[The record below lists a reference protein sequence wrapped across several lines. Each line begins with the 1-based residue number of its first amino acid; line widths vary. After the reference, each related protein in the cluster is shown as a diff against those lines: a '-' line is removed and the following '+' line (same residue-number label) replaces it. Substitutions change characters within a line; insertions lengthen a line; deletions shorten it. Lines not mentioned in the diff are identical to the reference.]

1 MKDKIKQL
9 QFLLMLVLLLAL
21 LFQIPPNVNSQT
33 ISDTVKTDSSVALY
47 LDLQNGMT
55 ADEAVKFALENNG
68 EIDALRK
75 ETEAARALV
84 KQAELRPNPKITA
97 NSTRQIGGTDNSVM
111 VEGMLPLELGGR
123 RNARIAVAQVE
134 LEIREFA
141 LANQERLLA
150 AEVRSKF
157 GEGLST
163 IKKLELLEKIITNTR
178 QGYEIIAAKVTEG
191 RTAPLEQNMLLVELN
206 RLRSLRETAEG
217 RVETSLFE
225 LKNLMGMK
233 PENPLRLKGDFENML
248 DNLPTVNEAAA
259 NALRERPDLQG
270 ARTMEKLAVA
280 RLNQARAESKVDASL
295 KTGYQRMRSGFPLS
309 GITDTG
315 ALQPIEGVFHYFTFG
330 VEIDLPVR
338 NRNQGMIE
346 AAIYEQ
352 QAAQSR
358 IQFGELTIR
367 REVNVA
373 YVRYNRAVRALT
385 IFQNGVRDQASVN
398 LQIIWQT
405 YEFGKR
411 TLSDYIAEERRF
423 LEIENELIDEMLET
437 YLAKIEIL
445 RAANAPKL
453 IIK

>member
-9 QFLLMLVLLLAL
+9 QFLQILVILLAFL
-21 LFQIPPNVNSQT
+21 TQFVQKAESQT
-33 ISDTVKTDSSVALY
+33 ITDTVKTDSAAILY
-47 LDLQNGMT
+47 LDLQNGLT

-68 EIDALRK
+68 EIDALRR

-84 KQAELRPNPKITA
+84 KQAALKPNPKIEA
-97 NSTRQIGGTDNSVM
+97 SGTRQIGGMDSQVM

-123 RNARIAVAQVE
+123 RSARIAVAQSE

-157 GEGLST
+157 GEVLST
-163 IKKLELLEKIITNTR
+163 VKKLELLERILANTR
-178 QGYEIIAAKVTEG
+178 QGYQIIAAKVTEG

-217 RVETSLFE
+217 RVETALFE

-233 PENPLRLKGDFENML
+233 PENPLRLKGDFENL
-248 DNLPTVNEAAA
+248 VDNLPSVNEAVA

-270 ARTMEKLAVA
+270 AQAMEKLAVA
-280 RLNQARAESKVDASL
+280 RLNQARSEGKIDASL
-295 KTGYQRMRSGFPLS
+295 KTGYQRMRSGFPLN

-315 ALQPIEGVFHYFTFG
+315 ALQPIESVFHYFTFG

-373 YVRYNRAVRALT
+373 YARYNRSVRALT
-385 IFQNGVRDQASVN
+385 IFQNGIRDQASVN
-398 LQIIWQT
+398 LQVIWQT

-411 TLSDYIAEERRF
+411 TLSDYIAEERRY
-423 LEIENELIDEMLET
+423 LEIENEVTDALLET
-437 YLAKIEIL
+437 YLARIEIL
-445 RAANAPKL
+445 RATNAPKL

>member
-1 MKDKIKQL
+1 
-9 QFLLMLVLLLAL
+9 
-21 LFQIPPNVNSQT
+21 
-33 ISDTVKTDSSVALY
+33 
-47 LDLQNGMT
+47 
-55 ADEAVKFALENNG
+55 
-68 EIDALRK
+68 
-75 ETEAARALV
+75 
-84 KQAELRPNPKITA
+84 
-97 NSTRQIGGTDNSVM
+97 
-111 VEGMLPLELGGR
+111 
-123 RNARIAVAQVE
+123 
-134 LEIREFA
+134 
-141 LANQERLLA
+141 
-150 AEVRSKF
+150 
-157 GEGLST
+157 
-163 IKKLELLEKIITNTR
+163 
-178 QGYEIIAAKVTEG
+178 
-191 RTAPLEQNMLLVELN
+191 
-206 RLRSLRETAEG
+206 
-217 RVETSLFE
+217 
-225 LKNLMGMK
+225 MK
-233 PENPLRLKGDFENML
+233 PENPLRLKGDFENL
-248 DNLPTVNEAAA
+248 VDNLPTVNEAVA

-280 RLNQARAESKVDASL
+280 RLNQARAESKIDASL
-295 KTGYQRMRSGFPLS
+295 KTGYQRMRSGFPLN

-315 ALQPIEGVFHYFTFG
+315 ALQPIESVFHFFTFG

-346 AAIYEQ
+346 AALYEQ

-423 LEIENELIDEMLET
+423 LEIENELIDAMLET
-437 YLAKIEIL
+437 YLARIEIL
-445 RAANAPKL
+445 RATNAPKL

>member
-9 QFLLMLVLLLAL
+9 QFLQILVILLAFL
-21 LFQIPPNVNSQT
+21 TQFVQKAESQT
-33 ISDTVKTDSSVALY
+33 ITDTVKTDSAAILY
-47 LDLQNGMT
+47 LDLQNGLT

-68 EIDALRK
+68 EIDALRR

-84 KQAELRPNPKITA
+84 KQAALKPNPKIEA
-97 NSTRQIGGTDNSVM
+97 SGTRQIGGMDSQVM

-123 RNARIAVAQVE
+123 RSVRIAVAQSE

-157 GEGLST
+157 GEVLST
-163 IKKLELLEKIITNTR
+163 VKKLELLERILANTR
-178 QGYEIIAAKVTEG
+178 QGYQIIAAKVTEG

-217 RVETSLFE
+217 RVETALFE

-233 PENPLRLKGDFENML
+233 PENPLRLKGDFENL
-248 DNLPTVNEAAA
+248 VDNLPSVNEAVA

-270 ARTMEKLAVA
+270 AQAMEKLAVA
-280 RLNQARAESKVDASL
+280 RLNQARSEGKIDASL
-295 KTGYQRMRSGFPLS
+295 KTGYQRMRSGFPLN

-315 ALQPIEGVFHYFTFG
+315 ALQPIESVFHYFTFG

-373 YVRYNRAVRALT
+373 YARYNRSVRALT
-385 IFQNGVRDQASVN
+385 IFQNGIRDQASVN
-398 LQIIWQT
+398 LQVIWQT

-411 TLSDYIAEERRF
+411 TLSDYIAEERRY
-423 LEIENELIDEMLET
+423 LEIENEVTDALLET
-437 YLAKIEIL
+437 YLARIEIL
-445 RAANAPKL
+445 RATNAPKL